1 MKNIRKIVALLAAAL
16 MLFSVMPLS
25 AFAATGIN
33 ANEQAVLD
41 KLSTSAVIGGNG
53 WSFTIPQEY
62 VNSAKNYFA
71 GDCDMTEEEKT
82 TILSYIDTGMA
93 VIKEEADS
101 QKFAGKEYSLS
112 KMGEEARSKVLSLGQ
127 SACAEVDLSLTY
139 IPTSNQVVVTP
150 IGSNTPVFES
160 APVIKTTGQDFA
172 LTAGLIAVAVV
183 AVMALGSAVMFGVS
197 KKNGLLV

>member
-1 MKNIRKIVALLAAAL
+1 MKKLVTILFVLAMIAVL
-16 MLFSVMPLS
+16 PLS

-41 KLSTSAVIGGNG
+41 KLESSAVIGANG
-53 WSFTIPQEY
+53 WTFAIPQAY

-71 GDCDMTEEEKT
+71 GDCDMTETEKDA
-82 TILSYIDTGMA
+82 ILACIDSGMA
-93 VIKEEADS
+93 IIKKEADA
-101 QKFAGKEYSLS
+101 QKFDGKEYSLS
-112 KMGEEARSKVLSLGQ
+112 KMGDAARAEVLELGQ
-127 SACAEVDLSLTY
+127 KACAEIDLSLTY
-139 IPTSNQVVVTP
+139 VPASNQVVITP
-150 IGSNTPVFES
+150 VGSTTPVFES

-172 LTAGLIAVAVV
+172 VTAGLIAVAVV